1 MGDGVIETI
10 NQDHKATRRESS
22 RFFEVRTHYGQLPS
36 VDFLPQS
43 LINPIKYSR
52 TVVKGVQRKSTASV
66 IVLSRHDATMP
77 RCHEDE
83 IEAAIIRAHRDIV
96 TARR

>member
-1 MGDGVIETI
+1 
-10 NQDHKATRRESS
+10 
-22 RFFEVRTHYGQLPS
+22 
-36 VDFLPQS
+36 
-43 LINPIKYSR
+43 
-52 TVVKGVQRKSTASV
+52 V